1 MTQLDRSTVSAAAR
15 PWAAVLFA
23 LALVV
28 PVGFAV
34 IGSSSASA
42 SDVPVQ
48 PFDQASPSE
57 LRSSPKKVF
66 AHYMGTLPVSI
77 DNKTADVDYYTRQ
90 YQNPA
95 GEGGIHAAYG
105 GFTRDRPLPV
115 TPKASDFRLR
125 NLETEVRQAIGAGV
139 DGFTL
144 NIMALPGTGDPNV
157 ANATG
162 LMLQAA
168 RNVDAG
174 FKIVLMPDMDTSTG
188 RQTPQVLAS
197 HLASFGSSPAA
208 YRLPDGRLVISP
220 YNAHK
225 QPVAYWT
232 QFLNSMATTH
242 NTPVAFWPLV
252 QNVAAHRDAFA
263 PISYGMSNWGTRT
276 PAWNPPT
283 VTYSTGPLGQIK
295 ITRDRGLKWMQPVSV
310 QDARPNAGLFWEAEN
325 TQNLRNTWQIAR
337 DSGAEWVQLTTWND
351 YTEGSHIAPSAG
363 QGYSWLDLQAY
374 YISWFKTGVQPTIVR
389 DGITLTHR
397 TQLAATKPS
406 YPQTKLMVNAGGSP
420 TRDTIEAHS
429 FLTAPA
435 TITIKA
441 GTQTTTCAAPAGVST
456 CTAPLV
462 VGEVS
467 ADVTRDGLVS
477 AGVTSPRPVTA
488 TPYLQDL
495 HYTAATTGRNPTA
508 PAPVVQ
514 DIVTTAPTPTAT
526 AVPVVTPIPTPTV
539 APVVT
544 PTPAPIVTPTPT
556 PIPIPTGPAT
566 VVSLSATADTYANE
580 GAMTANYG
588 RSSSLASRGSVGAI
602 SYLRFGFPA
611 APNGKSL
618 TGAKL
623 VIKTTTLASAGTVEP
638 HLVKVANN
646 SWNES
651 RLNWNNK
658 SLSGWTIGTLVNAPA
673 VSTSYSVSLD
683 ADVLASLS
691 GAQTLSV
698 SNDGSDSLWFWST
711 NSKNAGDRPKLVLT
725 YQ

>member
-1 MTQLDRSTVSAAAR
+1 M
-15 PWAAVLFA
+15 AVLFSMA
-23 LALVV
+23 LLV

-42 SDVPVQ
+42 SAVPVQ

-125 NLETEVRQAIGAGV
+125 NLETEVRQAIDAGL

-144 NIMALPGTGDPNV
+144 NILALPGTGDPNV
-157 ANATG
+157 ASATG
-162 LMLQAA
+162 LLLQAA
-168 RNVDAG
+168 QNVDPG

-220 YNAHK
+220 YNAQK
-225 QPVAYWT
+225 QSVAYWT
-232 QFLNSMATTH
+232 EFLNSMATTY
-242 NTPVAFWPLV
+242 NTPVAFWPLF
-252 QNVAAHRDAFA
+252 QDVAAHRDAFA
-263 PISYGMSNWGTRT
+263 PISYGMSNWGART

-310 QDARPNAGLFWEAEN
+310 QDERPNAGLFWEAEN

-351 YTEGSHIAPSAG
+351 YTEGSHIAPSAD

-397 TQLAATKPS
+397 TQLAATRPS

-441 GTQTTTCAAPAGVST
+441 GTQTTTCTAPAGVST
-456 CTAPLV
+456 CIAPLKT
-462 VGEVS
+462 GTIS
-467 ADVTRDGLVS
+467 AFATRGTTTS
-477 AGVTSPRPVTA
+477 AGVTSPQPVTA

-495 HYTAATTGRNPTA
+495 HYTAATTGRNLSLFVAPT
-508 PAPVVQ
+508 PTPTLTPTP
-514 DIVTTAPTPTAT
+514 TTTLTPTPTPTAT
-526 AVPVVTPIPTPTV
+526 LTPDVVVTPALV
-539 APVVT
+539 APSVLRRPYLVGAARVGTPVYCRAGQWSNADGLWFTWYRSGVRIPNSNTNTWQASVYDFGKRLQCRVT
-544 PTPAPIVTPTPT
+544 AWGAGGSSHADTQTALIRPGILSRIKSPAISGSAR
-556 PIPIPTGPAT
+556 TGRT
-566 VVSLSATADTYANE
+566 LSARV
-580 GAMTANYG
+580 GAWLPVPVLY
-588 RSSSLASRGSVGAI
+588 SFQWYRGSQAIKGATNPKYKVSSRDRGRYI
-602 SYLRFGFPA
+602 
-611 APNGKSL
+611 
-618 TGAKL
+618 T
-623 VIKTTTLASAGTVEP
+623 
-638 HLVKVANN
+638 VKVTAKIPGYNHAAVK
-646 SWNES
+646 SG
-651 RLNWNNK
+651 RLRA
-658 SLSGWTIGTLVNAPA
+658 L
-673 VSTSYSVSLD
+673 
-683 ADVLASLS
+683 
-691 GAQTLSV
+691 
-698 SNDGSDSLWFWST
+698 
-711 NSKNAGDRPKLVLT
+711 R
-725 YQ
+725 